1 MEWGNHFREALAE
14 KGLEPKEETVFYR
27 VGGLNG
33 EPAVAT
39 KRIMWPVG
47 IGGKAGQ
54 TIRLLHMNLRQ
65 MFLCSCQGQHKQ
77 N

>member
-1 MEWGNHFREALAE
+1 MVWNPRKRPF
-14 KGLEPKEETVFYR
+14 FYR
-27 VGGLNG
+27 VRGLNG

-54 TIRLLHMNLRQ
+54 IASRELEADVPMLLSRSAQAEL
-65 MFLCSCQGQHKQ
+65 GA
-77 N
+77 